1 MGSGQGAELHQAGGK
16 ESRDSHGVGRGSRQG
31 KGDKTQKLSILVCS
45 ELLLLGFVEL
55 GRQAVVRAWELDTE
69 IMGGGA
75 VIGNGRS

>member
-1 MGSGQGAELHQAGGK
+1 M
-16 ESRDSHGVGRGSRQG
+16 
-31 KGDKTQKLSILVCS
+31 CS

-69 IMGGGA
+69 IMVGGA